1 LTTATPPPA
10 RLALEDGAVY
20 HGVAFGAPVDRTG
33 EVVFNTSMAGYQ
45 EILTDPSYTGQI
57 VTMTYPL
64 IGNYGVNA
72 DDVESNKPQVE
83 GFVVRELS
91 GIRSN
96 FRSQDDLASYLAKAG
111 IPGIQNIDTRALT
124 KKLRVAGVMRG
135 VLSCAERSRK
145 LSDSALVEIARASQ
159 KMEGWNLAFK
169 VSCKKSYEWQGGF
182 LDGFGRPELV
192 GQAVS
197 LSPDRMGKL
206 TACPTS
212 RFRVACVDF
221 GVKHNILRCLQEVG
235 ADVTVVPATS
245 TVADVLATK
254 PDGVFLS
261 NGPGDP
267 AAVTGAPEMIRGVA
281 AKVPI
286 FGICLGHQL
295 MGLAFGGRTY
305 KLKFGHRGAN
315 QPVFEERTGK
325 VEITSQNHGFA
336 VDPKSLPAHVKVTH
350 INLNDKT
357 VEGLEHTELPA
368 FSVQYH
374 PEASPGPH
382 DSFYLFGRFRDAILQ
397 RKA

>member
-1 LTTATPPPA
+1 VDVSQKRPTA
-10 RLALEDGAVY
+10 RLVLEDGTVY
-20 HGVAFGAPVDRTG
+20 AGLAFGADTDRTG

-57 VTMTYPL
+57 ITMTYPL

-72 DDVESNKPQVE
+72 DDNESAHPQIE

-91 GIRSN
+91 SVRSN
-96 FRSQDDLASYLAKAG
+96 YRSNDDLSGYLSKAG
-111 IPGIQNIDTRALT
+111 IPGIDEIDTRSLT
-124 KKLRVAGVMRG
+124 RKLRSAGVMRG
-135 VLSCAERSRK
+135 ILACSEQSRA
-145 LSDSALVEIARASQ
+145 LSDADLVDKARASQ
-159 KMEGWNLAFK
+159 KMEGWDLASR
-169 VSCKKSYEWQGGF
+169 VSCKTGYTFDAGF
-182 LDGFGRPELV
+182 LQDFGREYTTLGV
-192 GQAVS
+192 KDAQ
-197 LSPDRMGKL
+197 KL
-206 TACPTS
+206 NVT
-212 RFRVACVDF
+212 CVDF
-221 GVKHNILRCLQEVG
+221 GIKKNILRCLVEIG
-235 ADVTVVPATS
+235 ANVTVVPSNAS
-245 TVADVLATK
+245 AADVLATK

-267 AAVTGAPEMIRGVA
+267 AAVAGGPELIRGLA
-281 AKVPI
+281 GKTPL

-315 QPVFEERTGK
+315 QPVFDKTTNK

-336 VDPKSLPAHVKVTH
+336 VDPESLSKDVDVTH

-357 VEGLEHTELPA
+357 VEGISHREFPA

-382 DSFYLFGRFRDAILQ
+382 DSYYLFGRFKDLMLKN
-397 RKA
+397 RK

>member
-1 LTTATPPPA
+1 MNLPVA
-10 RLALEDGAVY
+10 RLVLEDGSVY
-20 HGVAFGAPVDRTG
+20 RGRAFGAAVDRTG

-72 DDVESNKPQVE
+72 QDVESNKPQVD
-83 GFVVRELS
+83 GFIVRELS
-91 GIRSN
+91 ALRSN
-96 FRSQDDLASYLAKAG
+96 YRSDDDLSGYLSKAG
-111 IPGIQNIDTRALT
+111 VPGIEGLDTRALT
-124 KKLRVAGVMRG
+124 RKLRSGGVMRG
-135 VLSCAERSRK
+135 VLACSENSAKLADGDLVDRARS
-145 LSDSALVEIARASQ
+145 APQ
-159 KMEGWNLAFK
+159 MEGLNLAEK
-169 VSCKKSYEWQGGF
+169 VSCKKAYEWNSGF
-182 LDGFGRPELV
+182 CEGFSNNQVPNE
-192 GQAVS
+192 A
-197 LSPDRMGKL
+197 P
-206 TACPTS
+206 TAGP
-212 RFRVACVDF
+212 RVKVVCVDY
-221 GVKHNILRCLQEVG
+221 GVKTNILRCLNDSG
-235 ADVTVVPATS
+235 ADVTVVPSTATA
-245 TVADVLATK
+245 ADILARG

-267 AAVTGAPEMIRGVA
+267 AAVTGAPDLIRGLA
-281 AKVPI
+281 GKVPM

-315 QPVFEERTGK
+315 QPVFEASTGK

-336 VDPKSLPAHVKVTH
+336 VDPESLSAERVEVTH

-357 VEGLEHTELPA
+357 VEGLRHKEFPA

-382 DSFYLFGRFRDAILQ
+382 DSFYLFGRFREMILKN
-397 RKA
+397 RKK